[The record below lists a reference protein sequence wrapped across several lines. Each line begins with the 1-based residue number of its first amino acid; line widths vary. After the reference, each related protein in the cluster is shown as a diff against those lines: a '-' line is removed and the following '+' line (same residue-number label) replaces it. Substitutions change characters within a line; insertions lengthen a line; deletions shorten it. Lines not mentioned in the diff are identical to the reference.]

1 MAKSS
6 TDKTPEPVKLA
17 EAVFA
22 GDRRALARALTL
34 VESTRKDHQILAT
47 ELMERLAP
55 FSGTSIRIGIS
66 GAPGVGKSTFVEAFG
81 KHLLVLN
88 HRVAVLS
95 VDPTS
100 ALSGGSILGDKTRM
114 PGLAR
119 EQAAFIRPSPAGH
132 TLGGVGRHTRES
144 IIVCEAAGFDVVI
157 VETVGVGQS
166 ETAVADMTDMFVL
179 LLLPDAGDELQGIKR
194 GIVELADLV
203 LVNKADG
210 ELEAHA
216 ERTAAEY
223 ANALRLI
230 RPRSRHWKVPVHTCS
245 ALTGSGVADVWS
257 QVENY
262 RESMGDSGE
271 LSARRAQQLRSWLW
285 SEVSAGLMDALK
297 ADADIKRRLSEV
309 EQLVVEGTLT
319 PAAAARSLVES
330 FVEGGP
336 ATDLSDNPNSK
347 GRAGDR

>member
-1 MAKSS
+1 MAKASS
-6 TDKTPEPVKLA
+6 DTIPQPVELA
-17 EAVFA
+17 ETVFT

-34 VESTRKDHQILAT
+34 VESTRKDHQVLAA
-47 ELMERLAP
+47 ELMEHLAP

-66 GAPGVGKSTFVEAFG
+66 GVPGVGKSTFIEAFG
-81 KHLLVLN
+81 KHLLGLD

-119 EQAAFIRPSPAGH
+119 EQAAFIRPSPAGG

-144 IIVCEAAGFDVVI
+144 IVVCEAGGFDVVI

-166 ETAVADMTDMFVL
+166 ETAVADMTDIFLL

-194 GIVELADLV
+194 GIVELADVV

-210 ELEAHA
+210 ELATRA
-216 ERTAAEY
+216 QRTAAEY

-230 RPRSRHWKVPVHTCS
+230 RPRSPHWKVPVGTCS
-245 ALTGSGVADVWS
+245 ALTGSGVGDVWS
-257 QVENY
+257 MVEDY
-262 RESMGDSGE
+262 RTAMGESGE
-271 LSARRAQQLRSWLW
+271 LTARRAQQLRAWLW
-285 SEVSAGLMDALK
+285 SEVSAHLIDALK
-297 ADADIKRRLSEV
+297 ADARIKKRLPEI
-309 EQLVVEGTLT
+309 EQLVIEGTLT
-319 PAAAARSLVES
+319 PAAAARSLVEA
-330 FVEGGP
+330 FAEGGP
-336 ATDLSDNPNSK
+336 AADSSSSAKPG

>member
-1 MAKSS
+1 MAKAS
-6 TDKTPEPVKLA
+6 TEKNPRPVELA

-34 VESTRKDHQILAT
+34 VESTRKDHQILAA
-47 ELMERLAP
+47 ELMEQLAP

-66 GAPGVGKSTFVEAFG
+66 GVPGVGKSTFIEAFG
-81 KHLLVLN
+81 KHLLDLG

-119 EQAAFIRPSPAGH
+119 EEAAFIRPSPAGG

-144 IIVCEAAGFDVVI
+144 IVVCEAGGFDIVI

-210 ELEAHA
+210 DLESHA
-216 ERTAAEY
+216 QRTAAEY

-230 RPRSRHWKVPVHTCS
+230 RPRSPHWKVPVRTCS
-245 ALTGSGVADVWS
+245 ALTGSGVGEVWPV
-257 QVENY
+257 VENY
-262 RESMGDSGE
+262 RANLGESGE
-271 LSARRAQQLRSWLW
+271 LAARRAQQLRAWLW
-285 SEVSAGLMDALK
+285 SEVSAELIDALK
-297 ADADIKRRLSEV
+297 ADAGTRKRLANI

-319 PAAAARSLVES
+319 PAAAARDLVKTFAAGRSVAEA
-330 FVEGGP
+330 P
-336 ATDLSDNPNSK
+336 DRPKSK